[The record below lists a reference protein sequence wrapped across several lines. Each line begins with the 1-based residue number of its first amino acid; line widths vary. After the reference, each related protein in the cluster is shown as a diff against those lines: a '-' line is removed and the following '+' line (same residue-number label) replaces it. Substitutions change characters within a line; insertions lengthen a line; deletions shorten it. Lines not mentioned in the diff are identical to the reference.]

1 MKCLSADC
9 GYAAHATGHAEH
21 PKKGAVAFVGWC
33 CGRCKDKGDG
43 SHGPCCQQVA
53 HSFADVS
60 AEVKRRRGLT
70 AQLHREACIAMGYE
84 EVVIDGR
91 HHWMDVKEWS
101 VGDWEFDADDYGF
114 LNQLRRNWRAHDDAI
129 DGDND
134 AVKHPGDPP
143 ISDPD
148 GDRALRDW
156 ESETLCGD
164 APFLFNSEPMSTK
177 VEEVDEVEEETL
189 SS

>member
-1 MKCLSADC
+1 M
-9 GYAAHATGHAEH
+9 GH
-21 PKKGAVAFVGWC
+21 
-33 CGRCKDKGDG
+33 
-43 SHGPCCQQVA
+43 
-53 HSFADVS
+53 
-60 AEVKRRRGLT
+60 
-70 AQLHREACIAMGYE
+70 E

-91 HHWMDVKEWS
+91 HH
-101 VGDWEFDADDYGF
+101 GFLGIDADDDGY
-114 LNQLRRNWRAHDDAI
+114 LNQLRSNSKLRLEAHDDAI

-164 APFLFNSEPMSTK
+164 AQFLFNSEPMSTK
-177 VEEVDEVEEETL
+177 VEEVEEVEEETL

>member
-1 MKCLSADC
+1 
-9 GYAAHATGHAEH
+9 
-21 PKKGAVAFVGWC
+21 
-33 CGRCKDKGDG
+33 
-43 SHGPCCQQVA
+43 
-53 HSFADVS
+53 
-60 AEVKRRRGLT
+60 LT
-70 AQLHREACIAMGYE
+70 PAQLHREACIAMGHE

-91 HHWMDVKEWS
+91 HH
-101 VGDWEFDADDYGF
+101 GFLGIDADDDAF
-114 LNQLRRNWRAHDDAI
+114 LNQLKRNWKLGLEAHDDAI